1 VVLLSRGPWLCETR
15 KLAGDRREGEW
26 SLLILSED
34 IYAGVE
40 GEEGASTGRSGKM
53 ASERDNRRIE
63 DGTEVTLS
71 GRRPTCMGV
80 DIIKSILLCC
90 E

>member
-1 VVLLSRGPWLCETR
+1 MALLSRGPWLYVPR

-26 SLLILSED
+26 SLFILGEG

-40 GEEGASTGRSGKM
+40 GEGGASIGRSGKM
-53 ASERDNRRIE
+53 VSERENRCVE
-63 DGTEVTLS
+63 DGTEATFS

-80 DIIKSILLCC
+80 DIN
-90 E
+90 